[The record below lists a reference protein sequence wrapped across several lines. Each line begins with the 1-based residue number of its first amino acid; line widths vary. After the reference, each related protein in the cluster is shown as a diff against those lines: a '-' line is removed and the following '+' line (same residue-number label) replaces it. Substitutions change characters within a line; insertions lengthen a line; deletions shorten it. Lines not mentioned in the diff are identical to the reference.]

1 MNLRVGQKIRME
13 LTWPGSLDDGTNV
26 NLWVGIVVRSA
37 RVEVEV
43 GITADE
49 FRSRRRPLR
58 FGEDTPDQS
67 AHDPPAP
74 RSEARGKRESFSASL
89 SLPSAPSASSL
100 GQPLM
105 NLHCWFGACLSR
117 RDTDPRPAQFR
128 QSEGCLGAITV
139 GLEETPLASCT

>member
-74 RSEARGKRESFSASL
+74 RSKARGNRESFSASL

-105 NLHCWFGACLSR
+105 NLHC
-117 RDTDPRPAQFR
+117 
-128 QSEGCLGAITV
+128 
-139 GLEETPLASCT
+139 

>member
-49 FRSRRRPLR
+49 FRSRRRPL
-58 FGEDTPDQS
+58 
-67 AHDPPAP
+67 
-74 RSEARGKRESFSASL
+74 
-89 SLPSAPSASSL
+89 
-100 GQPLM
+100 
-105 NLHCWFGACLSR
+105 
-117 RDTDPRPAQFR
+117 
-128 QSEGCLGAITV
+128 
-139 GLEETPLASCT
+139 